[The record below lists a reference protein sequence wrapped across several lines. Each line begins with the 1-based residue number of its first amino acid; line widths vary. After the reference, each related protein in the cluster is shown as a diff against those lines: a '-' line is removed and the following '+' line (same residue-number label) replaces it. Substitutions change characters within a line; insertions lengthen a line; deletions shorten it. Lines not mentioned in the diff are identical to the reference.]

1 MLMIMMEVEA
11 SILSN
16 AGGKEGTGSDDDD
29 YMTIEFKKYKVF

>member
-11 SILSN
+11 SILCN

-29 YMTIEFKKYKVF
+29 YMTIQSLKNI